1 MHNRRTKESNS
12 CQFRGIETITIHTDP
27 NALAMPPKMDKPHN
41 IMKKK
46 IILTLVILL
55 IAIIASFLIWR
66 SWSYVRDKDPNKTF
80 IMPKL
85 ELSQVEITS
94 LTSKKTEMNVKLDIK
109 NQLPLSFTIDSLQY
123 RILIN
128 KTEIL
133 KDHYKKSI
141 SLKKNASSQVSLPMT
156 IFNDSISSV
165 MKTNERENVDSV
177 EFHFHGSF
185 FTHIFLKKQ
194 FNVDIKKLI
203 PRFYIPEAKAE
214 HFEIDS
220 LNFSRAVVKLLVSI
234 NNKNVFSLKS
244 KNIAYELSIE
254 DNKLIKGII
263 PGLTDIHA
271 KSINNLSIP
280 IKISFKEVS
289 KTLWDLLTKGNK
301 VRYKLHLTF
310 RIESENNMMKNSKV
324 ILESEGSVKSLMKA
338 LKK

>member
-1 MHNRRTKESNS
+1 MRQLKNNYLR
-12 CQFRGIETITIHTDP
+12 
-27 NALAMPPKMDKPHN
+27 
-41 IMKKK
+41 MKKK
-46 IILTLVILL
+46 IILILVILF

-66 SWSYVRDKDPNKTF
+66 SWGYVRDKDPNKTF
-80 IMPKL
+80 LMPRL
-85 ELSQVEITS
+85 ELSQVDITS
-94 LTSKKTEMNVKLDIK
+94 LTSEKTEMTVNVLIK
-109 NQLPLSFTIDSLQY
+109 NQIPLSFTADSLQY
-123 RILIN
+123 RIFIN
-128 KTEIL
+128 DREVI

-141 SLKKNASSQVSLPMT
+141 TLKSNDISRISLPIT
-156 IFNDSISSV
+156 IFNRDLISV
-165 MKTNERENVDSV
+165 LKANERKNIDSV
-177 EFHFHGSF
+177 EYRFRVSF
-185 FTHIFLKKQ
+185 FTDILFKKQ
-194 FNVDIKKLI
+194 FNVDIKKFLPLI
-203 PRFYIPEAKAE
+203 HIPEAKAE
-214 HFEIDS
+214 HFKIDS

-234 NNKNVFSLKS
+234 KNQNVFSLKS

-271 KSINNLSIP
+271 KSVTDLTIP
-280 IKISFKEVS
+280 VTISFKEVS

>member
-1 MHNRRTKESNS
+1 
-12 CQFRGIETITIHTDP
+12 
-27 NALAMPPKMDKPHN
+27 
-41 IMKKK
+41 MKKK
-46 IILTLVILL
+46 IILALVILF

-66 SWSYVRDKDPNKTF
+66 YWSYVRDTDPNKTF
-80 IMPKL
+80 LLPRL
-85 ELSQVEITS
+85 EFSQVDITS
-94 LTSKKTEMNVKLDIK
+94 LTSQKTEMMVKVDIK
-109 NQLPLSFTIDSLQY
+109 NQLPLSFTIDSIQY

-165 MKTNERENVDSV
+165 MKTNERRNVDSV

-185 FTHIFLKKQ
+185 YTHAFLKKQ
-194 FNVDIKKLI
+194 FNIDIKKLI

-254 DNKLIKGII
+254 DNKFIKGII
-263 PGLTDIHA
+263 PGLTDIKA
-271 KSINNLSIP
+271 KSVNNLSIP

-289 KTLWDLLTKGNK
+289 KTLWNLITKGNK

-324 ILESEGSVKSLMKA
+324 ILESKGSVKSLMKA

>member
-1 MHNRRTKESNS
+1 
-12 CQFRGIETITIHTDP
+12 
-27 NALAMPPKMDKPHN
+27 
-41 IMKKK
+41 MKKK
-46 IILTLVILL
+46 IILALVILF

-66 SWSYVRDKDPNKTF
+66 SLSYARDKDPNKTF
-80 IMPKL
+80 LVPKM

-94 LTSKKTEMNVKLDIK
+94 LTSQKTEINVKVDIK

-141 SLKKNASSQVSLPMT
+141 SLKKNAISQISLPMT
-156 IFNDSISSV
+156 IFNKSISTV
-165 MKTNERENVDSV
+165 MKTNERNNVDSV
-177 EFHFHGSF
+177 ELHFHGSF
-185 FTHIFLKKQ
+185 FTHAFLKKQ
-194 FNVDIKKLI
+194 FNIDIKKLI

-263 PGLTDIHA
+263 PGLTDIRA
-271 KSINNLSIP
+271 KSVTDLTIP